1 LNKAISYTIL
11 VFFLFNSIGYY
22 LLFEV
27 DKYLVRKEMRLTIL
41 ENRADMIVLRV
52 KNADSNR
59 DLQRSDKR
67 EIEYKG
73 MLYDVLREVRQGSS
87 TVFICFHD
95 SKEESLFK
103 GLNKA
108 HFHKIYLALWDHVI
122 KVAFPEQPV
131 NVNNTTFSDL
141 LFPEVF
147 ISVKSLVLPPWS
159 PPPKLV

>member
-1 LNKAISYTIL
+1 
-11 VFFLFNSIGYY
+11 
-22 LLFEV
+22 
-27 DKYLVRKEMRLTIL
+27 MRLTIL

-67 EIEYKG
+67 DIEYKG

-131 NVNNTTFSDL
+131 NVNNTTFSNLQAGTTYNIIQKDANACL
-141 LFPEVF
+141 SPIASTSLIAAPIVPAIPFLSFPC
-147 ISVKSLVLPPWS
+147 LT
-159 PPPKLV
+159 

>member
-1 LNKAISYTIL
+1 MNKAISYIIL

-27 DKYLVRKEMRLTIL
+27 DKYLVRKEMRLTIR

-59 DLQRSDKR
+59 DLDRSDKW
-67 EIEYKG
+67 EIQYKG
-73 MLYDVLREVRQGSS
+73 RLYDVLREVRQGSN

-103 GLNKA
+103 GLHKA
-108 HFHKIYLALWDHVI
+108 HFHKIYLALWDHLI

-131 NVNNTTFSDL
+131 NIHNTTYADL
-141 LFPEVF
+141 LFPEVSV
-147 ISVKSLVLPPWS
+147 SVKSLLLPPSS
-159 PPPKLV
+159 PPPELI